1 LAISYQRISH
11 AIVFLRQTPDT
22 PFAAAAGRLMM
33 PSAARLRQLL
43 LLPAAACAGDRP
55 ARYFCA
61 LIAHAFRHAA
71 RSAFMPL
78 ILIFSPLPYY
88 AITPPLILIGI
99 SSPTEIA
106 AAADR
111 PIRLR
116 LIIDI
121 SSFHFLLLQ
130 FSLLAGQ
137 ID

>member
-22 PFAAAAGRLMM
+22 PFASCRRPLGDAE
-33 PSAARLRQLL
+33 AARLRQLL
-43 LLPAAACAGDRP
+43 LLPALACAGDSP

-88 AITPPLILIGI
+88 AITPPLMLIGI

-106 AAADR
+106 AAAER
-111 PIRLR
+111 PIRFR

-121 SSFHFLLLQ
+121 SSFHFLLHQ
-130 FSLLAGQ
+130 FSLIGWP
-137 ID
+137 D